1 MAISRRH
8 PSTRE
13 LSPSLR
19 QYSLSLANLFTAYF
33 VCSCS
38 GVGNNTATSWSRG
51 EVGWWEEQVDLL
63 PLPPLNIHMVSSNT
77 HIMQNCCIAKLICT
91 VTLLELKVPIR
102 CNWCNS
108 YLTFVCAHSWKCRK
122 AGHLAED
129 CTVKDTEW
137 QRKHGTSRL
146 SAQLQEY
153 YAK

>member
-1 MAISRRH
+1 M
-8 PSTRE
+8 
-13 LSPSLR
+13 
-19 QYSLSLANLFTAYF
+19 
-33 VCSCS
+33 
-38 GVGNNTATSWSRG
+38 
-51 EVGWWEEQVDLL
+51 DLL

-77 HIMQNCCIAKLICT
+77 HIMQYCYIAKLLHYSNSKFLSG
-91 VTLLELKVPIR
+91 VTGVTRI
-102 CNWCNS
+102 
-108 YLTFVCAHSWKCRK
+108 LTFVCAHSWKCRK